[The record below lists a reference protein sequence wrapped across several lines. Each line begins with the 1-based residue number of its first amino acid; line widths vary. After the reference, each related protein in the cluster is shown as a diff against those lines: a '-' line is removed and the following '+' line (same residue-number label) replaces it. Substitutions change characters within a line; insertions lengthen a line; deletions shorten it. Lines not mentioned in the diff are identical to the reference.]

1 MITPEQLVAESEAL
15 VKLMNDPA
23 YSAPEIQ
30 MVLARVLNE
39 LAWVNDGEPPPVSQ
53 ILVDRQARLAAPTVY
68 SFSTACSPVEVLSN
82 IAARLVP
89 NQGRTDAY
97 QQGWDDGIGKVREA
111 VQARYD
117 SENKESGLDAR
128 IACVVLAFVL
138 SDIDDTLAN

>member
-23 YSAPEIQ
+23 YFAPEIQ

-53 ILVDRQARLAAPTVY
+53 ILATGDQTRLAA
-68 SFSTACSPVEVLSN
+68 
-82 IAARLVP
+82 
-89 NQGRTDAY
+89 DAY
-97 QQGWDDGIGKVREA
+97 QRGWNDGVGKVREA